1 MTGPDVNS
9 FTVDFA
15 AIDKALGRGS
25 QYPVA
30 TLVSNRYDYEKKA
43 AESKA
48 KGVCKCSTTPTPKCF
63 LLPDESPLLTRSPDS
78 PAASSGIGQL
88 GVRRGA
94 EKKNERAAAASGWNQ
109 HQRPTSTST
118 REANSLPLFLARS
131 IRGGRSSLRRV
142 RSPIVMQ
149 VDLDS
154 TRGFV

>member
-94 EKKNERAAAASGWNQ
+94 EKKTSARR
-109 HQRPTSTST
+109 RPPAGTSTSVQP
-118 REANSLPLFLARS
+118 APAH
-131 IRGGRSSLRRV
+131 
-142 RSPIVMQ
+142 
-149 VDLDS
+149 
-154 TRGFV
+154 